1 MSLNDLCAGPSLGCS
16 LVWMVGEPYQLI
28 FPFVRNVAFP
38 RARSLNG
45 GGWIC
50 ALSGCLPA
58 YLKSYKPS
66 SSPEKGIRHSRSR
79 VSSPCNSSYKDPPS
93 HLLPARP
100 QDRAWEG
107 VTASCDRVS
116 SSLMAP
122 GESSSGFRLARFREP
137 YTVIDKLGC

>member
-1 MSLNDLCAGPSLGCS
+1 MSLNDLCAGPSVGCS
-16 LVWMVGEPYQLI
+16 LVWMVGKPYHLI

-66 SSPEKGIRHSRSR
+66 SSQEKVIRHSHSR

-100 QDRAWEG
+100 QDVSGRG

-116 SSLMAP
+116 SLLMTP
-122 GESSSGFRLARFREP
+122 GESSNGLRLAPF
-137 YTVIDKLGC
+137 L